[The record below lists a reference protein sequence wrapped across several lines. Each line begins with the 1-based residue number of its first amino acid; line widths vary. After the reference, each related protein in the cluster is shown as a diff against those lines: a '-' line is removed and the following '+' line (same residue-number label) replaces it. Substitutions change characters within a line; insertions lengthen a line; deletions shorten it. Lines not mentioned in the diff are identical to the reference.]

1 MTPNDKMIKISDEL
15 NIPDDEL
22 TFTASKSS
30 GPGGQYV
37 NKVNTRITLWFD
49 VTGSP
54 SLSDD
59 QKNRIQTHLS
69 TRISKTGILR
79 VIAQSSRSQIA
90 NKELAIQRCIE
101 LLREA
106 LQQNPLRKKTK
117 IPAKVRQ
124 QRIDA
129 KKHRSRFKKLRFKI
143 VSPEE

>member
-1 MTPNDKMIKISDEL
+1 MKINDNVD
-15 NIPDDEL
+15 IPDDEL

-37 NKVNTRITLWFD
+37 NKVNTRITLWFNL
-49 VTGSP
+49 TASP

-69 TRISKTGILR
+69 TRISKTGVFR

-90 NKELAIQRCIE
+90 NKELATQRFVE
-101 LLREA
+101 LIKEA
-106 LQQNPLRKKTK
+106 LQENPPRRKTK
-117 IPAKVRQ
+117 IPSKARQ

-129 KKHRSRFKKLRFKI
+129 KKHRSRFKKLRSKYI
-143 VSPEE
+143 SPEE